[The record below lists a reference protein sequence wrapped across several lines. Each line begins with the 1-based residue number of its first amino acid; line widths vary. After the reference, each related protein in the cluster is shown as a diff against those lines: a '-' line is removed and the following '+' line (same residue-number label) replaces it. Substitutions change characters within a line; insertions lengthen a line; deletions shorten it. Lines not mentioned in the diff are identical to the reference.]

1 MAHIDTVLVLDE
13 IIAIGQ
19 LSKDL
24 LRFSSNFN
32 LGFTGC
38 LGSPE
43 KHSPFRLDSI
53 HSTLLLVIVSNV

>member
-1 MAHIDTVLVLDE
+1 MAHIDTVLVFE

-43 KHSPFRLDSI
+43 KHPLFAWTQYIALCY
-53 HSTLLLVIVSNV
+53 